1 MDVLPL
7 QIVDQGAAV
16 VEIFQLHAVPVEP
29 VGHNVTAQLTQIAGD
44 DQIVVGGLAA
54 RVLKMG

>member
-7 QIVDQGAAV
+7 QIVNQSTAV
-16 VEIFQLHAVPVEP
+16 IEVFQVHAIPVKP
-29 VGHNVTAQLTQIAGD
+29 VGHNVPAQLTQVSCD